1 MSSKKRDV
9 SKEIS
14 GLLLIVLALLLAL
27 SLCRQ
32 WLPAFGPGLTA
43 LIYGVIYLIP
53 MLVYIKSHRYK
64 SRNAF
69 RLKMVSPKY
78 WLFVLLFGLSVCLI
92 CTLIN
97 VGCTALFR
105 AVFKVD
111 FQNSIVDLTGTDTG
125 TLILTS
131 VLLPAFAEEL
141 LLRGLVQGEYEKYG
155 ITIGVL
161 LTSLIFALFHT
172 NPMHIPS
179 LFVAGVCYGVLTVMF
194 RSVWPAILAHAINNG
209 VAVFVAKQSAFIR
222 YLLQDKLFV
231 IIAVLVCFLIL
242 IFTLKML
249 ETAISEQLGKFSK
262 AKRSTRSLAY
272 GDPLLSPWL
281 WIFAVLCIGKMVY
294 NGFFK

>member
-1 MSSKKRDV
+1 MSSSKRDI

-14 GLLLIVLALLLAL
+14 GLLLVVLTLLLGL

-43 LIYGVIYLIP
+43 LIYGAIYLLP
-53 MLVYIKSHRYK
+53 MLIYTKTHRYK
-64 SRNAF
+64 ARHAF
-69 RLKMVSPKY
+69 RMKMVNPKY
-78 WLFVLLFGLSVCLI
+78 WVFILLFGLSVCLI

-105 AVFKVD
+105 AVFKIE
-111 FQNSIVDLTGTDTG
+111 FQNSIVDLSSTNLG
-125 TLILTS
+125 TLIITS
-131 VLLPAFAEEL
+131 VLLPAVSEEL

-155 ITIGVL
+155 TTIGVL
-161 LTSLIFALFHT
+161 LTALIFALFHT
-172 NPMHIPS
+172 NPAHIPS

-194 RSVWPAILAHAINNG
+194 RSVWPAIFAHAVNNG
-209 VAVFVAKQSAFIR
+209 VAVLIAKKSEFIR
-222 YLLQDKLFV
+222 YIVQDELFV

-249 ETAISEQLGKFSK
+249 ETAIEEQLGRGGR
-262 AKRSTRSLAY
+262 AKKSTRALAY
-272 GDPLLSPWL
+272 GDPLTSPWL
-281 WIFAVLCIGKMVY
+281 WIFAALCIGKMVY